1 MSKAHK
7 LPRLSKSL
15 LETPQ
20 LITEAKFREIAE
32 VLDNR
37 ELLKSYQEGM
47 FLSDDDD
54 KEYMSSNLDG
64 QSIGVLEVEGP
75 LTYKPTGWEALCG
88 GCSYVSLIEQMEG
101 FAKAGVKTVLMQ
113 INSGGGMAYRMSFT
127 SSKLRQ
133 IADDNDIRL
142 IGYVDGMAASA
153 ALGLGVACH
162 ELIANPESDVG
173 SVGVVVS
180 LINDS
185 EKLKK
190 EGINRQFITAGKEKV
205 PFDKEGAFKDEFLSD
220 IQDKVDTLY
229 EKFTTHVATMRSM
242 NVQDVIDTEA
252 KVFKADKALEIGF
265 IDKIMEEDE
274 FLEYLGASWDKEDKE
289 ENSPSGV
296 EKQQK
301 DNEEISMS
309 KEDLST
315 PVVDTQENADV
326 MNVDAQAADDLQAQL
341 AAMQAELESYKT
353 KEISAKKD
361 SLEKEL
367 SQHAFL
373 ANTQEALVG
382 FLMGDAEQATK
393 DLVNSIV
400 SDAALEVNSLTEKL
414 EQQEKAFEEAA
425 EKLSQDHNAEIEK
438 LKTEFGEEVGMD
450 TTVDLPMNADA
461 EAKESVAKL
470 LAKKYNKAQ

>member
-1 MSKAHK
+1 MSKVHK

-47 FLSDDDD
+47 FLSEDDD

-113 INSGGGMAYRMSFT
+113 INSGGGVAYRMSFT
-127 SSKLRQ
+127 STKLRQ
-133 IADDNDIRL
+133 IADENGIRL

-180 LINDS
+180 LLNDS

-190 EGINRQFITAGKEKV
+190 EGISRQFITAGKEKV
-205 PFDKEGAFKDEFLSD
+205 PFDKEGSFKDEFLSD

-229 EKFTTHVATMRSM
+229 EKFTTHVATMRNM
-242 NVQDVIDTEA
+242 DVQDVINTQA
-252 KVFKADKALEIGF
+252 KVFKASKALEIGF

-274 FLEYLGASWDKEDKE
+274 FLEYLGASWDKEDKKE
-289 ENSPSGV
+289 SSPLGV

-326 MNVDAQAADDLQAQL
+326 TVDAQEANLQAQL
-341 AAMQAELESYKT
+341 AAMQAELDNYKL
-353 KEISAKKD
+353 KEVSAKKD
-361 SLEKEL
+361 ALTEQL

-373 ANTQEALVG
+373 ANTQESLIG
-382 FLMGDAEQATK
+382 FLMGGADQATK

-400 SDAALEVNSLTEKL
+400 TDASAEVQSLNEKL
-414 EQQEKAFEEAA
+414 EKQQTAFEEAA
-425 EKLSQDHNAEIEK
+425 SELSENHQKEIEK
-438 LKTEFGEEVGMD
+438 LKSEFGEEVGMD
-450 TTVDLPMNADA
+450 TTVELPMDADA
-461 EAKESVAKL
+461 QAKESVAKL
-470 LAKKYNKAQ
+470 LAKKYTNKAQ